1 MGRPLLGALLLRSV
15 PPWLQ
20 RTHGAR
26 LLGGIGDVIDVLV
39 QRALEAV
46 TLRFPR
52 ASETTA
58 LPYIGRDRRIRRGPA
73 EPASTY
79 AVRLRSWWGDHQTR
93 GGPHV
98 LLRQLHAYLL
108 GFAPG
113 RIDLVY
119 QSGTRFLCDEATGAI
134 TRSDITWGGDGD
146 LEGARELLA
155 GNASPGDLE
164 LRPISI
170 DGFPTEG
177 RYRLLLTDGTATEEV
192 IGLGTST
199 TPYGRIVL
207 EAPGVVGTYLADPST
222 SVRRALA
229 NWARIWIFVHL
240 GDLLPDEL
248 LTESLE
254 ELLTEGGD
262 ALLGEISPVSGYSP
276 ADDPIWTA
284 VARDWSAAHVQRIT
298 LVLLFG
304 VGELWDYPVPV
315 GTWDDSATI
324 TWDQAV
330 PIVIT
335 VED

>member
-1 MGRPLLGALLLRSV
+1 MARPLLGALLLRSV

-26 LLGGIGDVIDVLV
+26 LLGGIGDVMDAQV
-39 QRALEAV
+39 QRAFEAV

-113 RIDLVY
+113 QIDLVY
-119 QSGTRFLCDEATGAI
+119 QSGTRFICDETTGAI

-146 LEGARELLA
+146 LEGPTATLTYPA
-155 GNASPGDLE
+155 NPGDLE
-164 LRPISI
+164 VRIAPLSLVTYPS
-170 DGFPTEG
+170 TG
-177 RYRLLLTDGTATEEV
+177 RYRVTLRAADGTTETVYAT
-192 IGLGTST
+192 GTDSA
-199 TPYGRIVL
+199 PYPRLVL
-207 EAPGVVGTYLADPST
+207 ESAVVGTYPALTST
-222 SVRRALA
+222 LCRALA
-229 NWARIWIFVHL
+229 KWARIWIFVHV

-262 ALLGEISPVSGYSP
+262 TLLGEVSPISGYS
-276 ADDPIWTA
+276 TA
-284 VARDWSAAHVQRIT
+284 VAREWSAAHVQRIT
-298 LVLLFG
+298 MVLLSG
-304 VGELWDYPVPV
+304 SARLWGYPTPVP
-315 GTWDDSATI
+315 TYAAWAATGAYGGA
-324 TWDQAV
+324 Q
-330 PIVIT
+330 PIVIV

>member
-1 MGRPLLGALLLRSV
+1 MARPLLGALLLRSV

-26 LLGGIGDVIDVLV
+26 LLGGIGDVIDAQV
-39 QRALEAV
+39 QRAFEAV
-46 TLRFPR
+46 TIRFPR
-52 ASETTA
+52 SSETTA

-113 RIDLVY
+113 QIDLVY
-119 QSGTRFLCDEATGAI
+119 QSGTRFLCDETGAI

-146 LEGARELLA
+146 LEGVSELLA

-164 LRPISI
+164 VRPISI
-170 DGFPTEG
+170 DDLPTEG

-199 TPYGRIVL
+199 TPYGRILL
-207 EAPGVVGTYLADPST
+207 EAPGVVGTYLAGPST
-222 SVRRALA
+222 SVRRAFA
-229 NWARIWIFVHL
+229 NWARIWIVVHL

-262 ALLGEISPVSGYSP
+262 TLLGDVSPVSGYSP

-284 VARDWSAAHVQRIT
+284 VARDWSAAHVQRLT
-298 LVLLFG
+298 MVLLFG
-304 VGELWDYPVPV
+304 TGELWDYPVPV
-315 GTWDDSATI
+315 GTWDESPTI
-324 TWDQAV
+324 TWDEAV